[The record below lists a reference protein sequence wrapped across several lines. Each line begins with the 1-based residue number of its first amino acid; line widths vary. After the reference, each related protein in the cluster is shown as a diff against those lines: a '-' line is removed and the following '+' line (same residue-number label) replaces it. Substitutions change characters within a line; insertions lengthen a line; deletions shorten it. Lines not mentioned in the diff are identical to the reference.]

1 MDCRALPFRQLPHQS
16 KLFIQFLD
24 DFPSVKQF
32 YGHPPTIQAVK
43 KAARSLEYPRERRA
57 EVARILGEQNA
68 AFGAGEAARKN
79 LERFSEGAAAVV
91 SGQQVGLF
99 SGPAYAIYKAVTA
112 IQIADELMRA
122 GVDAVPVFWMA
133 TEDHD
138 LDEVRSSTWFHEGK
152 LKRFEL
158 PGNGDA
164 GLPVGRIELGAQVQ
178 EMADE
183 AAGILTA
190 AGGEFVAAIFRE
202 SYGARETYGSA
213 FGKLFARLFAEQG
226 LILLDPL
233 DARLHRVAADVLRK
247 AVEERE
253 ALNEALLARGKEL
266 EKSGFAAQVKVTA
279 RSTLIFGMGQGA
291 DGGVHG
297 DTRGGTR
304 QPITA
309 NGEKFVGG
317 EQTWTK
323 EELIRAVEAGPEKF
337 SPNALL
343 RPVLQDYL
351 LPTAAYI
358 AGPAEIAYFA
368 QAEVI
373 YKKLLG
379 RMPVILPRA
388 AYTILDAK
396 AEKLL
401 RRYGLKVEDVWRGS
415 QEVRRKMET
424 ASVPPALG
432 KNFDKTVKESQRM
445 LAQLKKQI
453 VRLDP
458 TLGGAVET
466 AQKKMAFQLEK
477 LKRKT
482 GKAQALKAGLIAAHE
497 EYLESLLYPHKLL
510 QSRELCFL
518 PFLASW
524 GMGGLKEL
532 QKLSG
537 SAKLREH
544 KILRIP

>member
-16 KLFIQFLD
+16 KLFIQFVD
-24 DFPSVKQF
+24 DFSSVKQF

-43 KAARSLEYPRERRA
+43 KAARSLDYPRERRA

-68 AFGAGEAARKN
+68 AFGAGEATRKN
-79 LERFSEGAAAVV
+79 LERFLKGAAAVV

-112 IQIADELMRA
+112 IQIAHELTRA
-122 GVDAVPVFWMA
+122 GADAVPVFWMA

-202 SYGARETYGSA
+202 SFGARETYGSA

-233 DARLHRVAADVLRK
+233 DERLHRVAAEVLRK

-253 ALNEALLARGKEL
+253 GLNEALLARGKEL
-266 EKSGFAAQVKVTA
+266 DKAGFAAQVKVTA
-279 RSTLIFGMGQGA
+279 RSTLIFGIGQGTH
-291 DGGVHG
+291 GGM
-297 DTRGGTR
+297 RGGTR
-304 QPITA
+304 LPITA

-343 RPVLQDYL
+343 RPVVQDYL

-358 AGPAEIAYFA
+358 AGPAEIAYYA

-379 RMPVILPRA
+379 HMPVILPRA
-388 AYTILDAK
+388 GYTILDAK

-415 QEVRRKMET
+415 QEVRSKMET

-477 LKRKT
+477 LKRKA
-482 GKAQALKAGLIAAHE
+482 GKAQALKAGLIAAHQ

-537 SAKLREH
+537 SAKLKEH

>member
-24 DFPSVKQF
+24 NFPSVKQF
-32 YGHPPTIQAVK
+32 YGHSPTIQSAK
-43 KAARSLEYPRERRA
+43 KTAQSLDYPPERRA
-57 EVARILGEQNA
+57 EVAGILREQNA
-68 AFGAGEAARKN
+68 ALGVGEATRVN
-79 LERFSEGAAAVV
+79 LGRLANGAIAVV

-99 SGPAYAIYKAVTA
+99 GGPAYAVYKAVSA
-112 IQIADELMRA
+112 IQIAQELTGA
-122 GVDAVPVFWMA
+122 GIDAVPVFWMA

-138 LDEVRSSTWFHEGK
+138 LEEVRVSTWFHEGK
-152 LKRFEL
+152 LTRFEL

-164 GLPVGRIELGAQVQ
+164 GQPVGRIALGPQVS
-178 EMADE
+178 EMVDE
-183 AAGILTA
+183 AARILTA
-190 AGGEFVAAIFRE
+190 AGGEFVAGIFRE
-202 SYGARETYGSA
+202 SYGVRETYGSA
-213 FGKLFARLFAEQG
+213 FGKLFTRLFAEQG

-233 DARLHRVAADVLRK
+233 DARLHRVAGEVLRS
-247 AVEERE
+247 AVEERD

-266 EKSGFAAQVKVTA
+266 DKAGFAAQVKVTA
-279 RSTLIFGMGQGA
+279 RSTLLFSMGQDKTGGA
-291 DGGVHG
+291 H
-297 DTRGGTR
+297 GGTR
-304 QPITA
+304 QPIA
-309 NGEKFVGG
+309 VSGEKFVCG
-317 EQTWTK
+317 EQSWTK
-323 EELIRAVEAGPEKF
+323 EELVRAVEAEPEKF

-343 RPVLQDYL
+343 RPVLQDFL

-401 RRYGLKVEDVWRGS
+401 RRYGLKVEDVWRGA
-415 QEVRRKMET
+415 QELRRKMET
-424 ASVPPALG
+424 ASVPPTLG
-432 KNFDKTVKESQRM
+432 KTFDKTVKESARM

-466 AQKKMAFQLEK
+466 ALKKIAFQLEK
-477 LKRKT
+477 LKRKA
-482 GKAQALKAGLIAAHE
+482 GKAQALKAGQIAAHQ
-497 EYLESLLYPHKLL
+497 EYLESLLYPHKML

-518 PFLASW
+518 PFLTSW

-532 QKLSG
+532 QKLSASG
-537 SAKLREH
+537 KLKEH